1 MRITYKMMT
10 TKYTT
15 NLNNMSTELD
25 RLNTQVASG
34 RKFAKT
40 SEDTSSAIKAYQIR
54 RDLAKL
60 DGYQN
65 NIAHASDY
73 LTNSETNLGDI
84 TETLADATDK
94 ILQGK
99 NDTQNPDTRKIIA
112 NELRVMQK
120 QMLDTLNSKV
130 GDSYIFGGSNTVEK
144 PFTVDEDGKLLY
156 NKIDV
161 DSLDDSTQAL
171 KDTLN
176 NLKADSLYV
185 DIGLGV
191 SVDSAGTVNP
201 NTIFNYSIPGIN
213 IVGNGTTT
221 IDGIAGNVSNN
232 AYNLLGK
239 IAEQFESANY
249 SSDITDKLFGKFQSA
264 TSQASKA
271 TTEIGAKANYLEFMK
286 ERYDSQEL
294 NLQTRQ
300 TEVEGID
307 AAYTYISFQTQKVAY
322 QAALQMG
329 NSIIQSSVF
338 DYMS

>member
-65 NIAHASDY
+65 NIDHASDY
-73 LTNSETNLGDI
+73 LINSETNLGDI
-84 TETLADATDK
+84 NETLTDATDK

-99 NDTQNPDTRKIIA
+99 NDTQNPETRKIIA
-112 NELRVMQK
+112 NELRIMQK

-130 GDSYIFGGSNTVEK
+130 GDTYIFGGSSTVEK
-144 PFTVDEDGKLLY
+144 PFTVVNEKLLY
-156 NKIDV
+156 NGKD
-161 DSLDDSTQAL
+161 L
-171 KDTLN
+171 DTLTQTEIDTF
-176 NLKADSLYV
+176 KADSLYV
-185 DIGLGV
+185 DVGLGV
-191 SVDSAGTVNP
+191 SFDAAGAVNP
-201 NTIFNYSIPGIN
+201 NTVFNYSTPGIN

-221 IDGIAGNVSNN
+221 IEGIVGNVSNN

-239 IAEQFESANY
+239 IAEQFESPNY
-249 SSDITDKLFGKFQSA
+249 SGDITDKLYGKFQSA
-264 TSQASKA
+264 TSQANKA

-329 NSIIQSSVF
+329 SSIIQSSVF